1 MQKTTKD
8 MWKNAVERM
17 RAAKA
22 SAQSQNGVSNSH
34 HYSKKKQY
42 DIPAIIMMFFMVCFS
57 SFFGCLAAG
66 SLILWI
72 M

>member
-1 MQKTTKD
+1 MLDVTP
-8 MWKNAVERM
+8 
-17 RAAKA
+17 
-22 SAQSQNGVSNSH
+22 SAQSQNGVRNTH
-34 HYSKKKQY
+34 HYSKTRRH
-42 DIPAIIMMFFMVCFS
+42 DIPAIIAVFTMIFLS